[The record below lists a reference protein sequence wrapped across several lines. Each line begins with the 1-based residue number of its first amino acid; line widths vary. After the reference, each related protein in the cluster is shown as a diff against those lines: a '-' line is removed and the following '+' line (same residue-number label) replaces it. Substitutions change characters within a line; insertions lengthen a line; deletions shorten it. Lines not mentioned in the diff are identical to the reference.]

1 MNVVWTSNTCYC
13 RVMVVLVTQEVAT
26 VVTWSWIRTALTQRE
41 RCRDVLRS
49 RRGRGKNFRNVEGAR
64 SSCIDVLAVLSASIM
79 RSLRVPVASLPFE
92 LSPYG
97 ILTASFVRAR
107 SHGVCLEQFI
117 TNAVAWRSGKFARVC
132 ITFVSRLKKS
142 LHRLMRPHHV
152 LIIFGGRSANAMR
165 ERVGV
170 TGALPA

>member
-1 MNVVWTSNTCYC
+1 MNVVWTSNACYG
-13 RVMVVLVTQEVAT
+13 RVMVVLVTQEVAA
-26 VVTWSWIRTALTQRE
+26 VVTWSWIRTAMTQRE
-41 RCRDVLRS
+41 RCSDVLRS
-49 RRGRGKNFRNVEGAR
+49 RRGRGKNFRNVEDAR

-97 ILTASFVRAR
+97 VLTASFVRAR
-107 SHGVCLEQFI
+107 SHGVYLEQFI
-117 TNAVAWRSGKFARVC
+117 TNAVAWRSGKFACVC
-132 ITFVSRLKKS
+132 ITFVTRLKKS
-142 LHRLMRPHHV
+142 LHRLMRPNHV

-170 TGALPA
+170 TGA